1 MGLSQRS
8 HVLEQDIHQI
18 SSVQQGALGL
28 VAETKDGRMFRYG
41 LAGAADLAVGK
52 LAQQSAVVTTH
63 QNIVVAGSAGDLT
76 ATVTLG
82 ATNNATAD
90 QYKDGYLSGL
100 SGTGAGQTVRI
111 RTHGAIALSTAGTI
125 YLAEPLTTT
134 FAATPKGSL
143 TKSPFSGMIISST
156 ADTTEQVVGVPIITI
171 TAAYY
176 GWVQTKGI
184 AAVLVNGTVTKGA
197 GIIKGATTAGSADI
211 EATGTITTR
220 IGVCYDTAGA
230 STTYAT
236 CLLNVVI

>member
-1 MGLSQRS
+1 MGLAARELV
-8 HVLEQDIHQI
+8 HEQDIHQI
-18 SSVQQGALGL
+18 SSVQQGSLGAI
-28 VAETKDGRMFRYG
+28 AETKDGRQFRYG

-63 QNIVVAGSAGDLT
+63 QNVVVAGSAGDYT

-111 RTHGAIALSTAGTI
+111 RTHGAIALSTSGTL

-134 FAATPKGSL
+134 FAATPKASL
-143 TKSPFSGMIISST
+143 TKNPYSGAIISSSG
-156 ADTTEQVVGVPIITI
+156 DTTEQVVGVPIITV

-176 GWVQTKGI
+176 AWFQTKGI
-184 AAVLVNGTVTKGA
+184 AAVLGNGTITKGA
-197 GIIKGATTAGSADI
+197 GVIKSATTAGAVDI
-211 EATGTITTR
+211 EGTSAITQR
-220 IGVCYDTAGA
+220 LGQVYDTAGV
-230 STTYAT
+230 STSYITVN
-236 CLLNVVI
+236 LNI

>member
-1 MGLSQRS
+1 MGLSQRQT
-8 HVLEQDIHQI
+8 VLEQDIHQI

-28 VAETKDGRMFRYG
+28 KAETKDGREFRYG

-63 QNIVVAGSAGDLT
+63 QNIVVAGAAGDMQV
-76 ATVTLG
+76 TVTLG

-90 QYKDGYLSGL
+90 QYKDGYVVGL
-100 SGTGAGQTVRI
+100 SGTGAGQSARI
-111 RTHGAIALSTAGTI
+111 RTHGAIALSTAGTM

-134 FAATPKGSL
+134 FAATPKASL
-143 TKSPFSGMIISST
+143 VKSPFSGMIISST

-184 AAVLVNGTVTKGA
+184 AGVLVNGTVTKGA

-211 EATGTITTR
+211 EATATITTR
-220 IGVCYDTAGA
+220 IGAIYDTAGA

-236 CLLNVVI
+236 VMLNIPI

>member
-18 SSVQQGALGL
+18 SSTQQGALGL
-28 VAETKDGRMFRYG
+28 RAETKDGREFRYA

-63 QNIVVAGSAGDLT
+63 QNVTVAGSAGDMQV
-76 ATVTLG
+76 TVTLG

-90 QYKDGYLSGL
+90 QYKDGYLVGL

-111 RTHGAIALSTAGTI
+111 RGHGAIALSTAGVM

-134 FAATPKGSL
+134 FASTPKASL
-143 TKSPFSGMIISST
+143 VKNPFSGAIISSSG
-156 ADTTEQVVGVPIITI
+156 DTTEQPVGVPIITV

-176 GWVQTKGI
+176 CWLQTRGI
-184 AAVLVNGTVTKGA
+184 AGVLGNGTITKGA
-197 GIIKGATTAGSADI
+197 GVIKGATTAGSVDI
-211 EATGTITTR
+211 EATGTLTTR
-220 IGVCYDTAGA
+220 IGQVYDTAGA
-230 STTYAT
+230 STSYITVN
-236 CLLNVVI
+236 LSLPI

>member
-1 MGLSQRS
+1 MGLATRKTVQ
-8 HVLEQDIHQI
+8 EQDIHQI
-18 SSVQQGALGL
+18 SSNQQSNLGAR
-28 VAETKDGRMFRYG
+28 AETLDGREFRYG

-63 QNIVVAGSAGDLT
+63 QNVVVAGSAGDMT

-111 RTHGAIALSTAGTI
+111 RTHGAIALSTAGTM

-134 FAATPKGSL
+134 FASTPKASL
-143 TKSPFSGMIISST
+143 TKNPFSGMIISST

-171 TAAYY
+171 TTAFY

-211 EATGTITTR
+211 EATATITTR
-220 IGVCYDTAGA
+220 IGAIYDTAGG

-236 CLLNVVI
+236 VMLNIPI

>member
-1 MGLSQRS
+1 MGLAPRS
-8 HVLEQDIHQI
+8 TVIEQDIHQI
-18 SSVQQGALGL
+18 SSTQQTDLGR
-28 VAETKDGRMFRYG
+28 EMSTKDGRTFRYG

-52 LAQQSAVVTTH
+52 LAQQSLVVTTH
-63 QNIVVAGSAGDLT
+63 QNIVVAGSAGDMT

-100 SGTGAGQTVRI
+100 SGTGAGQNVRI
-111 RTHGAIALSTAGTI
+111 RTHGAIALSTAGTM

-134 FAATPKGSL
+134 FASTPKASL
-143 TKSPFSGMIISST
+143 TKNPFSNMIISST

-176 GWVQTKGI
+176 GWVQTKGL
-184 AAVLVNGTVTKGA
+184 AAVLVNGTITKGA
-197 GIIKGATTAGSADI
+197 GIIKSATTAGSADI
-211 EATGTITTR
+211 EATATITTR

-236 CLLNVVI
+236 CILNVVI